1 MKKLGIAVVIAAVL
15 MTAGGANAL
24 DYLTNNGREIQ
35 QQRTYAIDEANT
47 LAGEAYADV
56 MGVSITVQR
65 EFRRTLPSIYSYSQ
79 TAHYQDRANLGVSGQ
94 AYAAVAESGASSVGC
109 PTTMCAPGKRW
120 VMWDAPFYM
129 RDNKKFSD
137 GSLGYST
144 AVSGFATGL
153 SRLLGDSSAIGL
165 AVGYDA
171 RRMTPKGDGYHFRN
185 KADTLHMALYGGTNL
200 GNFFLDAYAGWSRS
214 WNRMEREVL
223 RLGDREGIYKDNYRD
238 NVYSAGV
245 KASYVWILQNDTR
258 ITPSFGLD
266 FSHVRMDSINERVFQ
281 DGVPENR
288 LMSGRTSYSN
298 LAMPIMV
305 SMNRTFGSDFL
316 TCKNARSL
324 WTPEVRAGYVPVIGR
339 SRAQIDFTTVD
350 YSDSYK
356 TNSAK
361 FNGSYGTVGSSLKVK
376 LADRFIFEVAY
387 DYTFGKRYNNHSI
400 TGMYGV
406 SF

>member
-1 MKKLGIAVVIAAVL
+1 MKKLGIAVVIATVL

-24 DYLTNNGREIQ
+24 DYLTRNGLELSKN
-35 QQRTYAIDEANT
+35 RTYPYDEANT
-47 LAGEAYADV
+47 LVGEPYADV
-56 MGVSITVQR
+56 MGASITIQR
-65 EFRRTLPSIYSYSQ
+65 EFRRTLPSIYNYSQ
-79 TAHYQDRANLGVSGQ
+79 TAHYQDRADRGVSGE
-94 AYAAVAESGASSVGC
+94 AYAAARAGTMYPGC
-109 PTTMCAPGKRW
+109 PTTMCAPGNRW

-129 RDNKKFSD
+129 RDNQKLSD
-137 GSLGYST
+137 GSLGYAN

-214 WNRMEREVL
+214 WNRMEREVM
-223 RLGDREGIYKDNYRD
+223 RAGIRQGIYKDNYRD
-238 NVYSAGV
+238 NVFSAGV
-245 KASYVWILQNDTR
+245 KASYVWILPNDTR

-266 FSHVRMDSINERVFQ
+266 FGYVSMDAINEHSRSAI
-281 DGVPENR
+281 PENS
-288 LMSGRTSYSN
+288 LYSDKSNYSN

-305 SMNRTFGSDFL
+305 SINRTFGSDIL
-316 TCKNARSL
+316 TFKNARSL
-324 WTPEVRAGYVPVIGR
+324 WTPEVRAGYVPVVGR
-339 SRAQIDFTTVD
+339 SRAHVDFTTVD
-350 YSDSYK
+350 NHDSFK
-356 TNSAK
+356 TESAK
-361 FNGSYGTVGSSLKVK
+361 FTGSYGTVGSSLKVK
-376 LADRFIFEVAY
+376 LADKFVFEVAY
-387 DYTFGKRYNNHSI
+387 DFTFGKRYKNHSI